1 MKVAYLDCFS
11 GVSGDMFVGALLDAG
26 LPFDELERAVQ
37 SLSLE
42 GYALEVLRESKNH
55 LFGTRFKVT
64 IVEDKQVSRSFADI
78 RTLIQASRLSEPV
91 KVKSLEIFE
100 SLAIEEGKIHH
111 SAPED
116 VHFHEVGATDSIID
130 IVGSVF
136 GIAYLDVTTLY
147 ASSVPLG
154 SGFAETCHGRI
165 PIPAPAT
172 VALLKG
178 IPVYDSGLKQ
188 ELVTPTG
195 AALLKGLA
203 ATFGVMPPMVVETVG
218 YGVGTRNLT
227 DRPNLL
233 RIMVGRDPSGTQTDT
248 VIILEANL
256 DDANP
261 EWFGFLM
268 DRLFEAGALDV
279 VFCPIQMKKNRPGVL
294 VQVMGQPHHQD
305 ILMETLFKESTTLGI
320 RFRYSQRKV
329 LERAFF
335 EMESPWGKI
344 KAKKV
349 FRPDGSLEIMPEFEA
364 CRKIAQEKGLP
375 LREIYRW
382 VIKNSA

>member
-1 MKVAYLDCFS
+1 MKLAYLDCFS

-100 SLAIEEGKIHH
+100 SLAVEEGKIHH
-111 SAPED
+111 CAPED

-136 GIAYLDVTTLY
+136 GIAYLDVTTLS

-154 SGFAETCHGRI
+154 SGFAETRHGRI

-305 ILMETLFKESTTLGI
+305 ILMETLFKESTTLGV

>member
-11 GVSGDMFVGALLDAG
+11 GVSGDMFLGALLDAG
-26 LPFDELERAVQ
+26 LPLDELEKALR

-42 GYALEVLRESKNH
+42 GYALEVGREAKNH

-64 IVEDKQVSRSFADI
+64 LVKDRQVSRTFAHIKDI
-78 RTLIQASRLSEPV
+78 IRASPLSRPV
-91 KVKSLEIFE
+91 KDKSLEIFE
-100 SLAIEEGKIHH
+100 SLAVEEGRIHRRP
-111 SAPED
+111 PEE

-136 GIAYLDVTTLY
+136 GITYLGVDTLY
-147 ASSVPLG
+147 ASAVPLG
-154 SGFAETCHGRI
+154 SGFTQTQHGTI

-203 ATFGVMPPMVVETVG
+203 GGFGLMPPMVVETVG
-218 YGVGTRNLT
+218 YGVGTRDLT

-233 RIMVGRDPSGTQTDT
+233 RILVGRDQGEAQTDT
-248 VIILEANL
+248 VAVLEAHL
-256 DDANP
+256 DDTNP
-261 EWFGFLM
+261 EWLGFLM

-294 VQVMGQPHHQD
+294 IQVMGKPHRQD
-305 ILMETLFKESTTLGI
+305 TLVEILFKETSTLGV
-320 RFRYSQRKV
+320 RFRYTRRKILDRSF
-329 LERAFF
+329 LEL
-335 EMESPWGKI
+335 ESPWGKI

-349 FRPDGSLEIMPEFEA
+349 LRPDGSFEIMPEYEA
-364 CRKIAQEKGLP
+364 CREIAQEKGLP
-375 LREIYRW
+375 LKEIYRW
-382 VIKNSA
+382 VIKNSD

>member
-11 GVSGDMFVGALLDAG
+11 GVSGDMFLGALLDAG
-26 LPFDELERAVQ
+26 LPFDELEKALR
-37 SLSLE
+37 SLSLK
-42 GYALEVLRESKNH
+42 GYALEMVREAKNH

-64 IVEDKQVSRSFADI
+64 LVKDKQVSRTFADI
-78 RTLIQASRLSEPV
+78 KDIIRASPLSRQV
-91 KVKSLEIFE
+91 KNRSMEVFE
-100 SLAIEEGKIHH
+100 SLAVEEGKIHH
-111 SAPED
+111 RPPED

-130 IVGSVF
+130 IVGTVF
-136 GIAYLDVTTLY
+136 GIEHLGIVALY
-147 ASSVPLG
+147 ASAVPLG
-154 SGFAETCHGRI
+154 SGFAETRHGRI

-188 ELVTPTG
+188 EIVTPTG
-195 AALLKGLA
+195 AALLKGLVA
-203 ATFGVMPPMVVETVG
+203 AFGSMPPMVVETVG
-218 YGVGTRNLT
+218 YGVGTQNLT

-233 RIMVGRDPSGTQTDT
+233 RIMVGRDQAETQTDT
-248 VIILEANL
+248 VVILEANL
-256 DDANP
+256 DDTNP

-294 VQVMGQPHHQD
+294 IQVMGKPHQQETFMD
-305 ILMETLFKESTTLGI
+305 ILFKESSTLGV

-329 LERAFF
+329 LDRSFLEL
-335 EMESPWGKI
+335 ESPWGKI

-349 FRPDGSLEIMPEFEA
+349 LRPGGSFEIMPEYEV
-364 CRKIAQEKGLP
+364 CRKIAEEKGLP
-375 LREIYRW
+375 LKEIYRW
-382 VIKNSA
+382 VTKNSV

>member
-11 GVSGDMFVGALLDAG
+11 GVSGDMFLGALLDTG
-26 LPFDELERAVQ
+26 LPLQELEKALQ

-42 GYALEVLRESKNH
+42 GYTLQTVREAKNH

-64 IVEDKQVSRSFADI
+64 LVKDKQVSRTFAGIKEII
-78 RTLIQASRLSEPV
+78 RASRLSEPV
-91 KVKSLEIFE
+91 KAKSIEIFE
-100 SLAIEEGKIHH
+100 SLAVEEGRIHRCP
-111 SAPED
+111 PED
-116 VHFHEVGATDSIID
+116 VHFHEVGAADSIID
-130 IVGSVF
+130 IVGTVF
-136 GIAYLDVTTLY
+136 GIHHLGVGTLY

-154 SGFAETCHGRI
+154 SGFAQTRHGRI

-172 VALLKG
+172 AALLKG
-178 IPVYDSGLKQ
+178 VPVYDSGLKQ

-203 ATFGVMPPMVVETVG
+203 SAFGSMPPMVVETVG
-218 YGVGTRNLT
+218 YGVGTRNLE

-233 RIMVGRDPSGTQTDT
+233 RIMVGREQSETQTDT
-248 VIILEANL
+248 VVILEANL
-256 DDANP
+256 DDTNP

-268 DRLFEAGALDV
+268 DRLFGAGALDV

-294 VQVMGQPHHQD
+294 IQVVGKPHQQD
-305 ILMETLFKESTTLGI
+305 TFTEILFKESSTLGV
-320 RFRYSQRKV
+320 RFRYSQRKILDRSF
-329 LERAFF
+329 LEL
-335 EMESPWGKI
+335 ESPWGKI

-349 FRPDGSLEIMPEFEA
+349 LQPDGSIEIMPEYEA
-364 CRKIAQEKGLP
+364 CRKIAEEKGLP
-375 LREIYRW
+375 LKEVYRW